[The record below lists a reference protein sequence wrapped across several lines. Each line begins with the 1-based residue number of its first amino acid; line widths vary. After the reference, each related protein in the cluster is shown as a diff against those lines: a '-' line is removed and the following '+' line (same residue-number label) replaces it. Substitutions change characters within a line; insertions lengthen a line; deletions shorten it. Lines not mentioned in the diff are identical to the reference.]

1 MERDNKWLLWT
12 MIAIVII
19 VIGVSWLLIDY
30 YIPDYN
36 VRGQFGDKF
45 GSVNALFSG
54 LAFAGLIYT
63 IILQR
68 KDLQLQKKDLEL
80 TRKELEEQK
89 EEAKEQNKTLLKREF
104 NTMYFNFLASNRDI
118 INEMRDKNHVGQT
131 YIKYLNTILTS
142 YRNYSYEDT
151 DQIKKAYLRMY
162 EEQREHLSYYF
173 KSLHNLMFFIN
184 NSIEINSTEKT
195 VYFSILMSQLSDYEI
210 VLFFYDNIYRNSDH
224 LIKTLIEH
232 YSLFYKFPDDLL
244 INQLDKSQYNAS
256 AYGI

>member
-80 TRKELEEQK
+80 TRKVSEVTNVPVIASGGGGSLKDFENVFIEGKAHAALAASLFHYGELSIK
-89 EEAKEQNKTLLKREF
+89 EVKL
-104 NTMYFNFLASNRDI
+104 
-118 INEMRDKNHVGQT
+118 
-131 YIKYLNTILTS
+131 
-142 YRNYSYEDT
+142 
-151 DQIKKAYLRMY
+151 YLREM
-162 EEQREHLSYYF
+162 
-173 KSLHNLMFFIN
+173 
-184 NSIEINSTEKT
+184 
-195 VYFSILMSQLSDYEI
+195 
-210 VLFFYDNIYRNSDH
+210 
-224 LIKTLIEH
+224 
-232 YSLFYKFPDDLL
+232 
-244 INQLDKSQYNAS
+244 
-256 AYGI
+256 GIAVRI